1 MVLSL
6 EDFVPELIGD
16 ISGTLITIRD
26 YAEPKAVRI
35 IAPCIS
41 SLEDN
46 MKRLEQL
53 DSRLASITETQ
64 LRAELVTIVR
74 NLVRTFDEM
83 KRSRQVNTA
92 WYEGEPG
99 TGLPPAVIKAKE
111 FLGL

>member
-1 MVLSL
+1 MDLSL

-26 YAEPKAVRI
+26 YAESKSVRI

-64 LRAELVTIVR
+64 LRAELITIVR
-74 NLVRTFDEM
+74 NLLRTFDQM
-83 KRSRQVNTA
+83 KRSKQVNTA
-92 WYEGEPG
+92 WYEGEPD